1 MALKNDEKSEEELT
15 CCLKID
21 IRNLMNFDLRTQVS
35 KIYTLLGCFWPKYI
49 MFDLKK

>member
-1 MALKNDEKSEEELT
+1 MTLKTDGKSEEELT
-15 CCLKID
+15 CRLKID

-35 KIYTLLGCFWPKYI
+35 KIYTLMGCFWPEYI